1 MKKILFTI
9 ALLLACTMQISAQSF
24 SEEQLEGTW
33 ISNNDGMVYDDYFGA
48 IQELRLG
55 NFINMDREGYYFS
68 GSITYEWTRKMIK
81 AVKAITRGW
90 IFEEEHLKDPILDY
104 FITSNDRL
112 HIIVD
117 ENFSLHF
124 KIVELSDNTMKLQT
138 KKGIMT
144 FTKSTTGVQGLRVNT
159 KIAEK
164 ARYNING
171 QRLTRPEKGINI
183 VQMSDNSARKEV
195 VK

>member
-9 ALLLACTMQISAQSF
+9 ALLLACTIQISAQSF
-24 SEEQLEGTW
+24 NEEQLEGTW
-33 ISNNDGMVYDDYFGA
+33 ISNNDGTEYDDYFGSIA
-48 IQELRLG
+48 EIRFG
-55 NFINMDREGYYFS
+55 HVMDIGENYANYRS
-68 GSITYEWTRKMIK
+68 GSIIYRLTEKGREVYKRINKK
-81 AVKAITRGW
+81 
-90 IFEEEHLKDPILDY
+90 IFVDDAEKHILDY
-104 FITSNDRL
+104 FITGNDRL
-112 HIIVD
+112 HIIVGD
-117 ENFSLHF
+117 KFSLHF

-159 KIAEK
+159 EIAEK